1 MDKSNLE
8 KELKILISSKLKQIR
23 KQSGN
28 TIEQMAEEIGIEY
41 TNFWNL
47 YSGVNLPR
55 LSTLFQLS
63 KTYNFPIGYWF
74 EGLEKLTVKEKAAA
88 RQKTKLANLL
98 NVYQKLDENTQ
109 DVVLNILKSHAR
121 RRKHT
126 IK

>member
-55 LSTLFQLS
+55 LTTLFQMS
-63 KTYNFPIGYWF
+63 KTYDFPINYWF
-74 EGLEKLTVKEKAAA
+74 EGLEKLTAEEKSAA
-88 RQKTKLANLL
+88 RKKTKLANML
-98 NVYQKLDENTQ
+98 NVYQRLDENTQ
-109 DVVLNILKSHAR
+109 DVVLKILKSHAN